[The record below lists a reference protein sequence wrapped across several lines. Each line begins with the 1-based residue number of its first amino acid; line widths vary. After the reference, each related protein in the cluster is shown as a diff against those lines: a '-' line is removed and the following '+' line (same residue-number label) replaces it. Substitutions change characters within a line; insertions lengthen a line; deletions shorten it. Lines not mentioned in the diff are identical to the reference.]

1 MCLYNTTKEKK
12 MINTTLISRLLVI
25 DQVISSALEHFP
37 AQKEALRL
45 HIDALINQHVDD
57 HSDDVEAQLM
67 AKLENNRISNIY
79 SQLKEGNKNA

>member
-1 MCLYNTTKEKK
+1 

-57 HSDDVEAQLM
+57 HSHDVEAQLM
-67 AKLENNRISNIY
+67 ARLENDRISNIY
-79 SQLKEGNKNA
+79 SQLKENKNA

>member
-67 AKLENNRISNIY
+67 ARLENNRISNIY

>member
-1 MCLYNTTKEKK
+1 

-37 AQKEALRL
+37 AQKASLRL
-45 HIDALINQHVDD
+45 RIDSLIDQHVQD
-57 HSDDVEAQLM
+57 HSDDVENQLM
-67 AKLENNRISNIY
+67 NRLKNDRVANIY

>member
-12 MINTTLISRLLVI
+12 MINTTLISRLVMI

-37 AQKEALRL
+37 AQKDALRL
-45 HIDALINQHVDD
+45 HIDALINQHVDEAPL
-57 HSDDVEAQLM
+57 SVVESQPM

-79 SQLKEGNKNA
+79 SQLKENKNA

>member
-1 MCLYNTTKEKK
+1 

-37 AQKEALRL
+37 AQKDALRL

-57 HSDDVEAQLM
+57 HSNDVEAQLM
-67 AKLENNRISNIY
+67 ARLENDRISNIY
-79 SQLKEGNKNA
+79 SQLKENKNA

>member
-1 MCLYNTTKEKK
+1 

-45 HIDALINQHVDD
+45 QIDALINQHVDD

-67 AKLENNRISNIY
+67 ARLENNRISNIY
-79 SQLKEGNKNA
+79 SQLKEGNKDA